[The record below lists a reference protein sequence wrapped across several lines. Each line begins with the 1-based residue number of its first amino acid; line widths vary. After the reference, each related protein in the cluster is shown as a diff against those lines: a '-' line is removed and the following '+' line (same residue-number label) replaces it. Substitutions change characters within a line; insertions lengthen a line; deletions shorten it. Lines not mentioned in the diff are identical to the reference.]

1 MGLIPSWAK
10 EAKFGSHTINAR
22 AETLAE
28 KPVFLTPPYGATAA

>member
-10 EAKFGSHTINAR
+10 EAKFGSRTINAR

-28 KPVFLTPPYGATAA
+28 KPAFLAPPYGTAAA